1 MFLSPREYLDRFGR
15 KASKS
20 LGQHFLIQPQTARRI
35 VEALEINPGDIVVEI
50 GPGLGALTR
59 YLIEYPCSLHLVELD
74 AGLAEV
80 LKGLMPP
87 SRASITWHIQDVLT
101 LSWEELTEGENSS
114 ARIKII
120 GNIPY
125 NISSPLLFSL
135 ISSHRVIDRAVLTVQ
150 REVGLRWTAKP
161 GTKDYGIPTVILK
174 NCAEAEK
181 LFSVGHGQF
190 VPPPKVESVVVRIRF
205 FDIPKWEP
213 LSYEFF
219 HSFVSEVFRYR
230 RKTIL
235 NGIRSFLSRY
245 HIRSTDLILSCLEKT
260 GVSPSARPEEL
271 SPDIFVELARNFSE
285 IVCDRKGEG
294 QAR

>member
-1 MFLSPREYLDRFGR
+1 MFLSPRKYLDRFGR
-15 KASKS
+15 KAAKS

-35 VEALEINPGDIVVEI
+35 VEALEINSGDIVVEI
-50 GPGLGALTR
+50 GPGLGALTK
-59 YLIEYPCSLHLVELD
+59 YLTEYPCSLHLVELD
-74 AGLAEV
+74 AGLADA
-80 LKGLMPP
+80 LKNLMPA

-101 LSWEELTEGENSS
+101 LSWETLVEGERSLD
-114 ARIKII
+114 RIKVI

-125 NISSPLLFSL
+125 NISSPLLFNL
-135 ISSHRVIDRAVLTVQ
+135 ISSHKVVDRAVLMVQ
-150 REVGLRWTAKP
+150 REVGLRWTANP

-190 VPPPKVESVVVRIRF
+190 FPQPRVESVVVRIRF
-205 FDIPKWEP
+205 FDVPKWEP

-219 HSFVSEVFRYR
+219 HSFVSEVFRHR

-235 NGIRSFLSRY
+235 NGIRSFLSRD
-245 HIRSTDLILSCLEKT
+245 HLVSTDLVMSFLEKT

-271 SPDIFVELARNFSE
+271 SPDIFVELAKDFSE
-285 IVCDRKGEG
+285 IVRSGKGKKD
-294 QAR
+294 